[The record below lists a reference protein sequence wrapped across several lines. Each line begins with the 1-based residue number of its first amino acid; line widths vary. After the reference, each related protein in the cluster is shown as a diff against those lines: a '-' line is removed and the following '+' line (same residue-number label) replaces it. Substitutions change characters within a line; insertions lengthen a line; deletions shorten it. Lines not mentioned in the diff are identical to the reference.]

1 MTEVTAFKAE
11 SPAREAWRMFRRN
24 IPAVAGVIMLSGIVL
39 ATLWGTFFYG
49 GDPFEIVWAPHEP
62 PGVTPEFPLG
72 TDYLGR
78 DIFAGSDRGR
88 RPDAGG
94 GGGGGPDHHGDRRHP
109 GCAGGLLRRLGRQPA
124 DAHHRILPGAADAA
138 VRDGA
143 GHAVLAL
150 AATIALAIGVVSWP
164 QTARLTR
171 AEFMKIKELEYVTAA
186 RAIGARN
193 RRIIW
198 TVILPNAAPPLIV
211 SATLTI
217 GVAILFEA
225 GLSFLGLGDPNTM
238 SWGLMIGIEPRLYP
252 RRLVA
257 RDLSRSCDLS
267 DRLLRQPDRR
277 RAERRLQSE
286 AEGKMSALLQIEDLR
301 VTFNTRHG
309 PVTAL
314 DSVSLS
320 VNAGETLGVVGESGC
335 GKSITAL
342 SVMGLIPS
350 PPGKIAGGAIRLAGE
365 DLTRATEARMRA
377 LRGAE
382 MAMIFQEPMTSLN
395 PVFTVGDQIAEAIM
409 LHQKVSADQA
419 FRDAVALLDRV
430 GIPSPDRRARDYPH
444 QLSGGMRQRVM
455 IAMAVSCR
463 PKVLIAD
470 EPTTALDVTVQ
481 AQIFDLLNEI
491 QRDFGAAIILITHD
505 MGAIAEMADRVAVM
519 YAGRVIEQGLCR

>member
-1 MTEVTAFKAE
+1 
-11 SPAREAWRMFRRN
+11 
-24 IPAVAGVIMLSGIVL
+24 
-39 ATLWGTFFYG
+39 
-49 GDPFEIVWAPHEP
+49 
-62 PGVTPEFPLG
+62 
-72 TDYLGR
+72 
-78 DIFAGSDRGR
+78 
-88 RPDAGG
+88 
-94 GGGGGPDHHGDRRHP
+94 
-109 GCAGGLLRRLGRQPA
+109 
-124 DAHHRILPGAADAA
+124 
-138 VRDGA
+138 
-143 GHAVLAL
+143 
-150 AATIALAIGVVSWP
+150 
-164 QTARLTR
+164 
-171 AEFMKIKELEYVTAA
+171 
-186 RAIGARN
+186 
-193 RRIIW
+193 
-198 TVILPNAAPPLIV
+198 
-211 SATLTI
+211 
-217 GVAILFEA
+217 
-225 GLSFLGLGDPNTM
+225 
-238 SWGLMIGIEPRLYP
+238 
-252 RRLVA
+252 
-257 RDLSRSCDLS
+257 
-267 DRLLRQPDRR
+267 
-277 RAERRLQSE
+277 
-286 AEGKMSALLQIEDLR
+286 MSALLQIEELR

-365 DLTRATEARMRA
+365 DLTQASEARMRA

-463 PKVLIAD
+463 PRVLIAD

-505 MGAIAEMADRVAVM
+505 MGAISEMADRVAVM
-519 YAGRVIEQGLCR
+519 YAGRVIEQGRADDVLDLPQHPYTRGLISCIPALGKGEDSLREIPGVVPPLHMLGAGCAFADRCAHRAARCDSEKPQLQAHGHHPVACHAVEEGRI